1 MRFSYS
7 QHMQKTFPG
16 RVSGVIQIH
25 CINDSVTIDEALA
38 RFTSIASDRLA
49 RSSEGEFPEIK
60 AWRKA
65 FSTMGLKP
73 TKYRCASEALLR
85 RFRKEEKLPRIN
97 PLIDLCNAASI
108 AFAIPIAVFDQN
120 KISGNLTVRQAA
132 GDENYMSFRGEIE
145 HPEID
150 EIIFSDDEAHAHAR
164 RWANRQSSHSAVSA
178 QTTRALIIAEALH
191 DDAEHDMAQL
201 VSELSDALK
210 VTYKTDTTNALLV
223 KSGAI
228 FDSSSEAI

>member
-1 MRFSYS
+1 
-7 QHMQKTFPG
+7 MQQTFPG
-16 RVSGVIQIH
+16 RVSGVIKIN
-25 CINDSVTIDEALA
+25 CINDQVTVDEALA
-38 RFTSIASDRLA
+38 RFHSIASDRLA
-49 RSSEGEFPEIK
+49 KSSEGEFPEIR

-85 RFRKEEKLPRIN
+85 RFRKEAKLPRIN

-120 KISGNLTVRQAA
+120 KITGDLTVRQAV
-132 GDENYMSFRGEIE
+132 GSENYMSFRGEIE
-145 HPEID
+145 HPEND
-150 EIIFSDDEAHAHAR
+150 EIIFADDGGHAHAR

-191 DDAEHDMAQL
+191 DDAEHDMVRL
-201 VSELSDALK
+201 ISELSEALK
-210 VTYKTDTTNALLV
+210 VVYKTDSTNAFLFE
-223 KSGAI
+223 SDAI
-228 FDSSSEAI
+228 FDCSSEVP